1 MHKCVKRG
9 DLIVPGYWIY
19 PYSYTILKGNSEP
32 IKAGDK
38 FLFCLYDAWDYYRDF
53 CKKNKI
59 EYFYVDSY
67 PGKFGNC
74 YDTNTYNKIKNVL
87 GHSAYAK
94 FEVTKTDMRYV
105 YAKLL
110 YKTHEYGYQK
120 HNKRDVLISNN
131 LIKDYE
137 IQIPNYHFLT
147 KAYQSKSG
155 NVLGKKFSYVPRY
168 EKVFRER
175 FNEFEPVRFRIDR
188 VILHPEYEREWLAF
202 GMKYWDCGMSK
213 KGLAYASYKH
223 ANDIQPLNYDDDCDE
238 CIVFKDAR
246 AKARYLGWLTCEHRK
261 PHRKSWKECTK
272 KRKQWMQFFEEH
284 PHAC

>member
-74 YDTNTYNKIKNVL
+74 YDTNAYNKIKNVL

-94 FEVTKTDMRYV
+94 FEVTKTLQN
-105 YAKLL
+105 A
-110 YKTHEYGYQK
+110 
-120 HNKRDVLISNN
+120 
-131 LIKDYE
+131 
-137 IQIPNYHFLT
+137 
-147 KAYQSKSG
+147 
-155 NVLGKKFSYVPRY
+155 
-168 EKVFRER
+168 
-175 FNEFEPVRFRIDR
+175 RIR
-188 VILHPEYEREWLAF
+188 LSEAQQ
-202 GMKYWDCGMSK
+202 
-213 KGLAYASYKH
+213 A
-223 ANDIQPLNYDDDCDE
+223 
-238 CIVFKDAR
+238 
-246 AKARYLGWLTCEHRK
+246 
-261 PHRKSWKECTK
+261 
-272 KRKQWMQFFEEH
+272 
-284 PHAC
+284 